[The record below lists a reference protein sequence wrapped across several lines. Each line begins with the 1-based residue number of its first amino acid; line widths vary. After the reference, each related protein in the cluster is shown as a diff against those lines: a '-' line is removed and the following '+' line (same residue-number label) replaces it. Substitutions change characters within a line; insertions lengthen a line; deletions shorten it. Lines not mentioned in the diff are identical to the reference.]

1 MMLAPA
7 LPLRHSSSQ
16 QRIPAHPDMG
26 EQLANTNKTYAYVK
40 QAGITLNVAHCLDGR
55 AHWFFD
61 RFPQTT
67 YALIKLGGQ
76 VFGSDRELFP
86 IDYRSGKVGNEAQLM
101 GVIRLATQLE
111 PLLPRDIAPAP
122 VIEMTLSSLRS
133 GRLAEVNALTGSL
146 IESAERA
153 NDDVNNLRHE
163 GTHNSVKELTSA
175 WQCGAE
181 ESNARLEAC
190 VSDAFVRQPN
200 LLAMKL
206 DLSIRE
212 YLPANQQQAYSMYE
226 REFEKNRHDQQKSLG
241 TTAPWLPHDRLDRML
256 SSRDAFRAKLVHTK
270 LSHARLIN
278 YILILKFS
286 RITGP
291 YLTAVLLF
299 DGSHD
304 DVSVSLSGELSR
316 LWNDATAGGGFCYRW
331 SEPQCPWD
339 GLIKPSDEK
348 KRVALLFELECS
360 ALSGKYVRAKPTLA
374 VPIFTIGDCNELG
387 EAQS

>member
-7 LPLRHSSSQ
+7 FLLRDSSSQ
-16 QRIPAHPDMG
+16 QPMLAHPVVG
-26 EQLANTNKTYAYVK
+26 EQLASTNKIYAYVK

-55 AHWFFD
+55 AHWFID

-101 GVIRLATQLE
+101 GVIRMATQRD
-111 PLLPRDIAPAP
+111 PLLPRDIVPAP
-122 VIEMTLSSLRS
+122 IIEMTLSSLRS

-153 NDDVNNLRHE
+153 NEDVNNLRYE
-163 GTHNSVKELTSA
+163 GTRNSAKERTSA
-175 WQCGAE
+175 WQRGAE
-181 ESNARLEAC
+181 ESNARLDAC
-190 VSDAFVRQPN
+190 IGDAFVHQPN

-206 DLSIRE
+206 DLSIKE

-226 REFEKNRHDQQKSLG
+226 LEFEQRHHDQQESLG
-241 TTAPWLPHDRLDRML
+241 TAPWLPHDRLDRML
-256 SSRDAFRAKLVHTK
+256 ASCDAFRAKLVHTRS
-270 LSHARLIN
+270 SHARLIN
-278 YILILKFS
+278 YILVLKFS

-291 YLTAVLLF
+291 YLTAVLLY
-299 DGSHD
+299 DGSHG
-304 DVSVSLSGELSR
+304 DVSVPLFGELSR
-316 LWNDATAGGGFCYRW
+316 LWDDATAGSGFCYRW
-331 SEPQCPWD
+331 NEVQCPWG

-374 VPIFTIGDCNELG
+374 VPIFAIGECDKLI

>member
-1 MMLAPA
+1 MILTPA
-7 LPLRHSSSQ
+7 LPLRDSSSQ
-16 QRIPAHPDMG
+16 QRVAAHPDMG
-26 EQLANTNKTYAYVK
+26 EQFANTNKIYAYVK

-55 AHWFFD
+55 MHWFLD
-61 RFPQTT
+61 RFPHAT

-101 GVIRLATQLE
+101 SVIKMATQME

-133 GRLAEVNALTGSL
+133 GRLADVNVLTGSL
-146 IESAERA
+146 IDSAERA
-153 NDDVNNLRHE
+153 NEDVKKLRYE
-163 GTHNSVKELTSA
+163 GTRNSVKERTSA
-175 WQCGAE
+175 WQHSAE
-181 ESNARLEAC
+181 ESSARLDAC
-190 VSDAFVRQPN
+190 VGAAFARQPN

-226 REFEKNRHDQQKSLG
+226 REFERNHHDQQESLV
-241 TTAPWLPHDRLDRML
+241 TTAPWLPHDHLDRML
-256 SSRDAFRAKLVHTK
+256 KCRDAFRAKLVHTR

-278 YILILKFS
+278 YVLVLKFS
-286 RITGP
+286 RITGL

-299 DGSHD
+299 DGSHG
-304 DVSVSLSGELSR
+304 DVSDPLFAEMSR
-316 LWNDATAGGGFCYRW
+316 LWDDTTASGGICYRW
-331 SEPQCPWD
+331 NEVQYPWG
-339 GLIKPSDEK
+339 GLIEPSDER

-374 VPIFTIGDCNELG
+374 VPIFAIGECDELS